1 MGEGGRC
8 SKCKDGR
15 LIDLIQIRGYV
26 NCIDVLVFV
35 QNNYL
40 YRFDFPLRMRIEKY
54 TTRDVGIIQP
64 CKKNENESVVGKAR
78 GVVVFC
84 IEARRWWS

>member
-15 LIDLIQIRGYV
+15 LMKWNQNRGYV

-64 CKKNENESVVGKAR
+64 CKKNENESVIGNAR
-78 GVVVFC
+78 GGVVSC
-84 IEARRWWS
+84 IEERWWLS